1 MGEENYN
8 YQSGGYNYGM
18 GEAQPGSY
26 NLNGQMVN
34 QQSYSSNAAYP
45 PQYNQTYGQPS
56 GQNKMQNGMQ
66 GYNQMAGQGY
76 MQPGMQGYVQ
86 QGTQSMA
93 PAGGPSYVSAS
104 GNNVKAKSNFIPGL
118 VGAFLGS
125 LIGVALWV
133 GIYHL
138 GYIAGI
144 AGAVMI
150 VCSFAGYEK
159 LGKGLDVKGI
169 ITSVVMSL
177 VMLYVAGR
185 ISVSLELYLEL
196 KDYLGGSFFDYYR
209 GMYDLL
215 ESADAIGSFW
225 KDLFM
230 GYFLFIIVSVSYI
243 IRAFKSK

>member
-8 YQSGGYNYGM
+8 YQSGGYNYAM
-18 GEAQPGSY
+18 NAPQQGSY
-26 NLNGQMVN
+26 NLNGETINRQG
-34 QQSYSSNAAYP
+34 YSGDMTYQN
-45 PQYNQTYGQPS
+45 YGQQPS
-56 GQNKMQNGMQ
+56 QGYMQSGMQ
-66 GYNQMAGQGY
+66 GYDQTAGQGY
-76 MQPGMQGYVQ
+76 GMQGYGQ
-86 QGTQSMA
+86 QMGQSPA
-93 PAGGPSYVSAS
+93 PMGGPSYAGAS
-104 GNNVKAKSNFIPGL
+104 GKSVRTKSNFIPGL

-169 ITSVVMSL
+169 ITCVVMSIL
-177 VMLYVAGR
+177 MLYVAGR

-196 KDYLGGSFFDYYR
+196 KDYIGGTFFDYYR
-209 GMYDLL
+209 GMFDLL
-215 ESADAIGSFW
+215 ASVDEVGSFW
-225 KDLFM
+225 GDLGM
-230 GYFLFIIVSVSYI
+230 GYFLFVIVSVSYVV
-243 IRAFKSK
+243 RALKSK

>member
-1 MGEENYN
+1 MGEGNYN

-18 GEAQPGSY
+18 NDPQQGSY
-26 NLNGQMVN
+26 NLNGETINRQG
-34 QQSYSSNAAYP
+34 YSGDMTYQN
-45 PQYNQTYGQPS
+45 YGQQM
-56 GQNKMQNGMQ
+56 GQS
-66 GYNQMAGQGY
+66 
-76 MQPGMQGYVQ
+76 P
-86 QGTQSMA
+86 A
-93 PAGGPSYVSAS
+93 PMGGPSYAGAS
-104 GNNVKAKSNFIPGL
+104 GKSVRTKSNFIPGL

-169 ITSVVMSL
+169 ITCVVMSIL
-177 VMLYVAGR
+177 MLYVAGR

-196 KDYLGGSFFDYYR
+196 KDYLGGTFFDYYR
-209 GMYDLL
+209 GMFDLL
-215 ESADAIGSFW
+215 ASVDEVGSFW
-225 KDLFM
+225 GDLGM
-230 GYFLFIIVSVSYI
+230 GYFLFVIVSVSYVV
-243 IRAFKSK
+243 RALKSK